1 MARGRGTASPQDKAA
16 TLTISKKIKE
26 LLKEQGK
33 KQIELSRETGIPAST
48 LTGYIKGTSL
58 PIAANI

>member
-16 TLTISKKIKE
+16 MLTISKKIKE

-33 KQIELSRETGIPAST
+33 NKLNYPEKLAFQQAL
-48 LTGYIKGTSL
+48 
-58 PIAANI
+58 